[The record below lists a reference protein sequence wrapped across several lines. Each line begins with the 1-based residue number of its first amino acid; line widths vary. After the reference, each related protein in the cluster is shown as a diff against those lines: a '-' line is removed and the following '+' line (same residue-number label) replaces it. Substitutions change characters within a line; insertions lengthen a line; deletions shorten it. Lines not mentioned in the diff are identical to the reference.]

1 MRIDTERLVIT
12 ELAIEMAQA
21 IHENSLDDVT
31 KRFVPDEV
39 FETPEIAREAVAF
52 LMSRYDDPEG
62 PWVYAVTRKTDG
74 RCIGYVQMVRLEDG
88 SWEIGYQIGE
98 PFRGSGFAAE
108 AVCAF
113 LPVMAERLGIS
124 EILGICL
131 RENAASRRVLEKC
144 GFEITYVGPG
154 QYQGNQREIVRSIW
168 KA

>member
-1 MRIDTERLVIT
+1 MRVETERLVIT
-12 ELAIEMAQA
+12 ELTMDMAQA

-31 KRFVPDEV
+31 RRFVPDEV

-62 PWVYAVTRKTDG
+62 PWVYAVTRQTDS
-74 RCIGYVQMVRLEDG
+74 RCIGYVQMVRLEDET
-88 SWEIGYQIGE
+88 WEIGYQIGKQ
-98 PFRGSGFAAE
+98 FRGSGFAAE
-108 AVCAF
+108 AVRAF

-124 EILGICL
+124 EIRGICL
-131 RENAASRRVLEKC
+131 RENEASRRVLEKC
-144 GFEITYVGPG
+144 GFEIMYVGPG

>member
-1 MRIDTERLVIT
+1 MRIETERLVIT
-12 ELAIEMAQA
+12 ELTIEMAQA

-31 KRFVPDEV
+31 RRFVPDEV

-74 RCIGYVQMVRLEDG
+74 RCIGYVQMVLLEDG
-88 SWEIGYQIGE
+88 TWEIGYQIGE
-98 PFRGSGFAAE
+98 QFRGSGFAAE
-108 AVCAF
+108 AVRAF

-124 EILGICL
+124 EIRGICL

-144 GFEITYVGPG
+144 GFEIVYVGP
-154 QYQGNQREIVRSIW
+154 
-168 KA
+168 